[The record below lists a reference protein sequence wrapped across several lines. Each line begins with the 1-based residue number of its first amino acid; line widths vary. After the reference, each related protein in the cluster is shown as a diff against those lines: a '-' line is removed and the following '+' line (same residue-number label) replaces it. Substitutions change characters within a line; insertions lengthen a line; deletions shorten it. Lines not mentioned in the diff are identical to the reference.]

1 MPRHAYGASKAGLDI
16 LTRCMAAELGPQG
29 LRFVTLARDTA
40 KSKGFSGVF
49 SNEFAD
55 EFAAAAT
62 DEENRYDA
70 LHRDSFR
77 VRLVHRAASRDA
89 MRGC

>member
-1 MPRHAYGASKAGLDI
+1 MSVI
-16 LTRCMAAELGPQG
+16 VMAASNSFANDADMRLFKFMTAM
-29 LRFVTLARDTA
+29 RFVTLARNTT

>member
-1 MPRHAYGASKAGLDI
+1 MSVI
-16 LTRCMAAELGPQG
+16 VMAASNSFANDADMRLFKFMTAM
-29 LRFVTLARDTA
+29 RFVTLARDTA